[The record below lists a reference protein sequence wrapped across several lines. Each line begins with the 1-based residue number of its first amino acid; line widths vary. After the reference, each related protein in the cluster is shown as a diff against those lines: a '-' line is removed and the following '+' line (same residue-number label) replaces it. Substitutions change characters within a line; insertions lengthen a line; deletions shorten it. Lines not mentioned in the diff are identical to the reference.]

1 MKEKEM
7 EELTNKM
14 QEKLG
19 KDAAALIADDIG
31 LLISDAKKVN
41 KQEEKYQAD
50 IQRLKEQKEKLIET
64 NGNLLLQV
72 SVAEDNISQGNNKGK
87 EEEPPKPY
95 DFRTAIDEFGNFIH

>member
-31 LLISDAKKVN
+31 LLISDTKKVN

-72 SVAEDNISQGNNKGK
+72 SVAEDNISQGNKVK
-87 EEEPPKPY
+87 EEEAPKPY

>member
-72 SVAEDNISQGNNKGK
+72 SVAEDNISQGNNKVK
-87 EEEPPKPY
+87 EEEAPKPF
-95 DFRTAIDEFGNFIH
+95 DFRSSIDEFGNFIH

>member
-31 LLISDAKKVN
+31 LLISDTKKVN

-72 SVAEDNISQGNNKGK
+72 SVAEDNISQGNKVK
-87 EEEPPKPY
+87 EEETPKPY
-95 DFRTAIDEFGNFIH
+95 DFRSAIDEFGNFIH

>member
-72 SVAEDNISQGNNKGK
+72 SVAEDNISQGNKVK
-87 EEEPPKPY
+87 EEEAPKPY

>member
-31 LLISDAKKVN
+31 LLLSDTKKVN

-72 SVAEDNISQGNNKGK
+72 SVAEDEVQTKK
-87 EEEPPKPY
+87 QAAPEEAPKPF
-95 DFRTAIDEFGNFIH
+95 DFRTSIDEFGNFIH